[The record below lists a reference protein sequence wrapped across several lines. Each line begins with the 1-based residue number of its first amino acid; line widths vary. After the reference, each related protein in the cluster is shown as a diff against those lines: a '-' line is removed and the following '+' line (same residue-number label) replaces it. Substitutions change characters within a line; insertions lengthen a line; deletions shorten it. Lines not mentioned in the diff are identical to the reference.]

1 VCRFVGRTAGL
12 SMGADKDIVEATG
25 GPAYITT
32 TGEAS
37 TFPTTPTVLSDP
49 PVLVTENFAGATVF
63 AYHGLQHVVPYPHVF
78 TVRVK
83 PQWRGQ
89 GLREVLVREFPSYPP
104 EHYDLLF
111 RAGLVSVGG
120 EVATP
125 DYRVCHQDRIS
136 TTITRHELPVRC
148 LDAIRVLERTP
159 DLFVVDKPHSIPA
172 HPSGRFRINSLLTMV
187 EAQVGERLFC
197 VNRLDRL
204 TSGLVL
210 LARYSSLFS
219 PTHYK
224 HYSRPP
230 YPLLSD
236 TVTGTLEHHI
246 HTLGALLPRAAT
258 RACSRQGP

>member
-1 VCRFVGRTAGL
+1 
-12 SMGADKDIVEATG
+12 MGANDDKVEASG

-37 TFPTTPTVLSDP
+37 TSPTIPISLSDP
-49 PVLVTENFAGATVF
+49 PILVTRKFAGATCF
-63 AYHGLQHVVPYPHVF
+63 AYHGLQHVVPYPYVF

-120 EVATP
+120 EVANP
-125 DYRVCHQDRIS
+125 DYRVGHQDRIS

-159 DLFVVDKPHSIPA
+159 DLYVVDKPHSIPA

-219 PTHYK
+219 PH
-224 HYSRPP
+224 PP
-230 YPLLSD
+230 
-236 TVTGTLEHHI
+236 
-246 HTLGALLPRAAT
+246 
-258 RACSRQGP
+258 